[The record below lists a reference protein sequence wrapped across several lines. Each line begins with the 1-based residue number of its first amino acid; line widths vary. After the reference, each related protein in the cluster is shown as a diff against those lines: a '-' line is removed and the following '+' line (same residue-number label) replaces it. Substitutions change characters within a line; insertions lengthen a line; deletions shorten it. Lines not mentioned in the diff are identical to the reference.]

1 MTAKAKGI
9 ISSVLSPAC
18 RVWLKS
24 QVSQVEELHVHIA
37 GGDRQIL
44 GGTIPQVEIAA
55 AGAIYQGLSLGSIDL
70 LAQNIRINLP
80 QVMRGKPLRLLE
92 PIQVAASAKFTEA
105 DLQASLAAPLL
116 SQGINDLLNQI
127 LAADINHK
135 SSGAIDWYHLQI
147 SPDRLS
153 LRGKIATTSDI
164 VPIDIRTGIKIKDG
178 YLLHLAPL
186 EIICPIELPGSDI
199 NSYTIDLGRDVNITE
214 LTLDRGQLICQGN
227 IQVQP

>member
-1 MTAKAKGI
+1 
-9 ISSVLSPAC
+9 
-18 RVWLKS
+18 
-24 QVSQVEELHVHIA
+24 
-37 GGDRQIL
+37 
-44 GGTIPQVEIAA
+44 
-55 AGAIYQGLSLGSIDL
+55 
-70 LAQNIRINLP
+70 
-80 QVMRGKPLRLLE
+80 MRGKPLRLLE

-135 SSGAIDWYHLQI
+135 SSGAIDWHHLQI
-147 SPDRLS
+147 APDRLS
-153 LRGKIATTSDI
+153 LGGKIATTNDTI
-164 VPIDIRTGIKIKDG
+164 PIDIHTGIKIKDG
-178 YLLHLAPL
+178 YLLHLDPL